1 MMQRMTVRAM
11 AVFLVVACAAVTA
24 PARPMPS
31 FTARSLAGMPEK
43 TSTLRGSIAVIN
55 FWATYCGPCK
65 EEMPRLQKLSD
76 GYAARGVRF
85 VAISVDAPKDRSK
98 IDAFLKAQS
107 ISMEVWVG
115 GDVDWMERLG
125 LGDVIPA
132 TLIVDQKGDV
142 VARIMGE
149 ATDEDLRARLDWL
162 LGGEQGAAPASVLKR
177 Y

>member
-1 MMQRMTVRAM
+1 MSVRALT
-11 AVFLVVACAAVTA
+11 AYLVVVCGTIFAD
-24 PARPMPS
+24 ARPIPN
-31 FTARSLAGMPEK
+31 FTAKSLTGSLEK
-43 TSTLRGSIAVIN
+43 TSALRGSIAVIN

-65 EEMPRLQKLSD
+65 EEMPRLQKLSEQ
-76 GYAARGVRF
+76 YAAKGVRF

-107 ISMEVWVG
+107 IGMEVWVG

-132 TLIVDQKGDV
+132 TLIVDQKGEIV
-142 VARIMGE
+142 GRIMGE
-149 ATDEDLRARLDWL
+149 ARDEDIRTRLDWL
-162 LGGEQGAAPASVLKR
+162 LGGQEGPAPEAVLKR